1 MNTDEKSKRV
11 PIRYMDGTDQEE
23 DRKLAAQVAKTQDFP
38 YDHTCSYDKV
48 RPCDCGHESEH
59 LFDPK
64 VKETESTKADAFN
77 AFNELKAYNAEMKR
91 ENQEFKE
98 RFEKQTDDLKRELD
112 EAKFSN
118 NKHHL
123 VEDAKKDVLACRN
136 GINEIRKV
144 LGEFEPATR
153 DTWNDFMNKK
163 INSTFPNPEL
173 AKAYHA
179 YKDQVEQFIKDHP
192 KFPSYIAKGV
202 LLDEYPDQGL
212 RKGDLVVE
220 EQLPFG
226 EMVFKR
232 LTDKM
237 FDTYKRKN
245 ADYGSSFDELFD
257 EFGMDSVLIRLKD
270 KYNRIKSL
278 NKPGTKQQVVDE
290 SVEDTLLD
298 MANYCILTLVKLAK
312 DKEDKAREKVVKV
325 KTLLEE

>member
-1 MNTDEKSKRV
+1 MFDFPIFCPYLYVQNHIDMNTDEKSKRV
-11 PIRYMDGTDQEE
+11 PIRYMDGTHQEE

-48 RPCDCGHESEH
+48 RPRDCGHESEH

-64 VKETESTKADAFN
+64 VEEIREHMDNIEPGHCGADMFGET
-77 AFNELKAYNAEMKR
+77 
-91 ENQEFKE
+91 
-98 RFEKQTDDLKRELD
+98 LKREMD
-112 EAKFSN
+112 EAKFAC

-163 INSTFPNPEL
+163 INNTFPNPEL

-212 RKGDLVVE
+212 KKGDLVVE
-220 EQLPFG
+220 EQMPFG

-237 FDTYKRKN
+237 FNTYKKKN

>member
-1 MNTDEKSKRV
+1 MNTEEKSKRV

-48 RPCDCGHESEH
+48 RPQDCGHEAEH
-59 LFDPK
+59 LFEPK
-64 VKETESTKADAFN
+64 VEEIKEHLDNIPQGKCGADYFAEN
-77 AFNELKAYNAEMKR
+77 LK
-91 ENQEFKE
+91 KE
-98 RFEKQTDDLKRELD
+98 ID
-112 EAKFSN
+112 EAKLSC

-136 GINEIRKV
+136 GINEIRQA

-153 DTWNDFMNKK
+153 ETWNDFMNRK

-173 AKAYHA
+173 ARAYHA

-226 EMVFKR
+226 EMVFKK

-245 ADYGSSFDELFD
+245 ADYGSSFDDLFD

-270 KYNRIKSL
+270 KFNRIKSL
-278 NKPGTKQQVVDE
+278 TKPGQKQMVVDE

-298 MANYCILTLVKLAK
+298 LANYCILTLVKLAK
-312 DKEDKAREKVVKV
+312 DKEDKAREKVAKV
-325 KTLLEE
+325 KTFLEE